1 MKKIIYA
8 SLFLFSMSLCAV
20 AQNEKDAVTK
30 EKPTAPANPNA
41 AEINFET
48 EVHDFGTLPYAGDG
62 SYDFKFTN
70 VGKDPLVISN
80 ARGSCGCTVPSWPK
94 EPILKGHTGMI
105 HVQYDTKRPGP
116 FTKTVTISSN
126 AKTAEKVITI
136 KGNIESKEQTEN
148 GTPVKKDNSMAPK
161 ESTANPFGN

>member
-1 MKKIIYA
+1 MKKIIYT
-8 SLFLFSMSLCAV
+8 SLFLFSISLGAF
-20 AQNEKDAVTK
+20 AQNEKDAVAK
-30 EKPTAPANPNA
+30 EKPAAPVSPNA
-41 AEINFET
+41 ADISFET
-48 EVHDFGTLPYAGDG
+48 EVHDFGTLPYGGDG

-70 VGKDPLVISN
+70 TGKDPLVITN

-126 AKTAEKVITI
+126 GKTAEKVVTI

-161 ESTANPFGN
+161 ESNANPFGN

>member
-1 MKKIIYA
+1 MRKVIYA
-8 SLFLFSMSLCAV
+8 SFFLLSISLSAV
-20 AQNEKDAVTK
+20 AQNEKDAPVK
-30 EKPTAPANPNA
+30 EKPAVAPNPNA
-41 AEINFET
+41 AEISFET
-48 EVHDFGTLPYAGDG
+48 EVHDFGTLPYGGDG

-70 VGKDPLVISN
+70 SGKEPLVITN

-116 FTKTVTISSN
+116 FTKTVTVSSN
-126 AKTAEKVITI
+126 AKTAEKVVTI
-136 KGNIESKEQTEN
+136 KGNVESKEQTEN

-161 ESTANPFGN
+161 ESNANPFGN